1 VDLIKAQP
9 PDRLKPV
16 VEIFLVL
23 SAGVVPVVYQLPGFR
38 VP

>member
-1 VDLIKAQP
+1 
-9 PDRLKPV
+9 